1 MRTTTRRIAR
11 MKRRAERIPMITAYD
26 LASAQAAERAGIP
39 LVLVGDSLGQ
49 VVLGFDSTVPVTMDD
64 MVRHTAAVVRSAPGP
79 LIVADLPFLSY
90 QVSEETALRNAARL
104 LQEGGAQAV
113 KLEGGTVVAPTVRR
127 LVDAGIVVMG
137 HIGFTPQSV
146 HRIGGYRVQGRSEA
160 GAARLMEDALAIQDA
175 GAFAI
180 VLELVPAEV
189 AGEITQKLRIPTIGI
204 GAGPSCDG
212 QVQVFHDLLG
222 LLPDFR
228 PRHAGRYADLAGAID
243 DALGRY
249 AEDVQAGAFP
259 TAAEST
265 YLSDEPPGAAR
276 SAGAGNGAAEQPA
289 PHASRA

>member
-1 MRTTTRRIAR
+1 MV
-11 MKRRAERIPMITAYD
+11 TAYD

-64 MVRHTAAVVRSAPGP
+64 MVRHTAAVVRGAPGP

-127 LVDAGIVVMG
+127 LVDAGVAVMG

-146 HRIGGYRVQGRSEA
+146 HRIGGYRVQGRSEE
-160 GAARLMEDALAIQDA
+160 GAARLMDDALAIQDA

-204 GAGPSCDG
+204 GAGPLCDG

-222 LLPDFR
+222 LLPGFR
-228 PRHAGRYADLAGAID
+228 PRHAGRYADLAGVID

-249 AEDVQAGAFP
+249 AEDVQAGTFP

-276 SAGAGNGAAEQPA
+276 SSGAGNDAVEQPA
-289 PHASRA
+289 PHPSRA